1 MRFNR
6 LLFAL
11 VFGLTIGATPAAGQT
26 RAYVVTGNT
35 LTVVDTGTDRVAGSI
50 PVAGG
55 PSRVVIS
62 RDGTRAYVLLRD
74 LQAVSVVDTA
84 LNAVLTTIP
93 LADSPSALAVTPD
106 GRRVYVLLAGGSV
119 QVIDPALASVVATIA
134 VPGSGG
140 GIAIAPDGSRAYVA
154 SGDVT
159 VIDTAANTVTG
170 SFSAAP
176 GGVTQIAISPDG
188 SRAYLTTNGTI
199 IFGFDAGVVIVDL
212 AARTTVG
219 TVVLGALPGQL
230 VLTPDGSRAYVG
242 ILAVW
247 VDTGYGAAFIPGRSV
262 AVLDTRTN
270 TWAASIDL
278 GADGPA
284 WTQQNTA
291 AGIAVTPDRSD
302 VYVAVPRISTVS
314 VGSVNTNLVRLR
326 LPIGAQASA
335 LAIVPDSAAILVPY
349 VLKAVPD
356 VAPLSV
362 PSTGAVAVANV
373 LANDRIGGL
382 PATLAHVTLSKR
394 SSTDT
399 RIKLNAGTGA
409 VTVAA
414 GVPLGA
420 HSLAYKICEI
430 GSPKNCAKAKVTLTV
445 RDPFVIDAASD
456 VASARP
462 GTVAITSVLANDTLA
477 GVRPTTANVVLSLV
491 SSTDPG
497 LTLNPTYGSVSVA
510 PGTPLGPQSLVYR
523 ICEMAD
529 PANCDDATA
538 AVTVVPTPLNA
549 ADDVGISTRSGGVAQ
564 GNVLA
569 NDTLDGTAATLAR
582 VTLGFVSSTHTG
594 IQLAAAGGAIT
605 VAAATPIGA
614 YSLVYRICERAN
626 PVNCDDATVTVTVNP
641 YVMNAVNDSARAS
654 SKVAGIA
661 LASVLA
667 NDFLGSARATP
678 ANVRLSLI
686 SLTPASS
693 RIVLDLS
700 DGSVDVLGSTS
711 SGLYTLVYEICE
723 IEVPTNCDRGT
734 VTLDLSGGA

>member
-1 MRFNR
+1 MAGAPAAAQTKAYAVAGN
-6 LLFAL
+6 A
-11 VFGLTIGATPAAGQT
+11 LTIIETATD
-26 RAYVVTGNT
+26 
-35 LTVVDTGTDRVAGSI
+35 TVGGSI
-50 PVAGG
+50 PLAGG
-55 PSRVVIS
+55 PTRIAVT

-74 LQAVSVVDTA
+74 LHAVAAVDTA
-84 LNAVLTTIP
+84 LDAVVATIP
-93 LADSPSALAVTPD
+93 VGDSPAALAITPD
-106 GRRVYVLLAGGSV
+106 GARVYVLLASGGV
-119 QVIDPALASVVATIA
+119 AVIDVALGAVVARIA
-134 VPGSGG
+134 VPAGGG
-140 GIAIAPDGSRAYVA
+140 GIAIAPDGARAYVA
-154 SGDVT
+154 AGDVT
-159 VIDTAANTVTG
+159 VIDTATNTVSG
-170 SFSAAP
+170 AFSAAA

-188 SRAYLTTNGTI
+188 SRAYMTTNGTV

-212 AARTTVG
+212 ATRTTVG
-219 TVVLGALPGQL
+219 TVVLGALPGQIA
-230 VLTPDGSRAYVG
+230 LTPDGSRAYVG
-242 ILAVW
+242 IQAVW

-270 TWAASIDL
+270 KWAAAIDL

-291 AGIAVTPDRSD
+291 SGIAVTPDRSD
-302 VYVAVPRISTVS
+302 VYVAVPRISS
-314 VGSVNTNLVRLR
+314 VAVGNVNTNLVRLR
-326 LPIGAQASA
+326 LPTGAQPTA
-335 LAIVPDSAAILVPY
+335 LAIVSDTAATLVPY
-349 VLKAVPD
+349 ALKAVPD

-362 PSTGAVAVANV
+362 PSTGGIAVANV

-382 PATLAHVTLSKR
+382 PATPAHVTLSKR

-399 RIKLNAGTGA
+399 RIKLNVSTGA

-420 HSLAYKICEI
+420 HALVYRICEI
-430 GSPKNCAKAKVTLTV
+430 GSPRNCAKAKVTLTV
-445 RDPFVIDAASD
+445 REPFVIDAAND
-456 VASARP
+456 IASARP

-477 GVRPTTANVVLSLV
+477 GVRPSTANVTLSLV
-491 SSTDPG
+491 STTHPG
-497 LTLNPTYGSVSVA
+497 LTLNVTYGSVSVA
-510 PGTPLGPQSLVYR
+510 PGTPLGAQSLVYR
-523 ICEMAD
+523 ICEIAD

-549 ADDVGISTRSGGVAQ
+549 ADDTGVSTRSGGVAH

-569 NDTLDGTAATLAR
+569 NDTLDGTPVTLTR

-594 IQLAAAGGAIT
+594 IQLAAASGAIT
-605 VAAATPIGA
+605 VAAATPIGV

-641 YVMNAVNDSARAS
+641 YVINAVNDSARAS
-654 SKVAGIA
+654 SKIAGIA
-661 LASVLA
+661 IASVLA
-667 NDFLGSARATP
+667 NDFLGSVRATP

-693 RIVLDLS
+693 KIVLDLT

-734 VTLDLSGGA
+734 VTLDLSGGV